1 MDEIEI
7 TNFELTYDGMY
18 FIKWDNYEKRVFL
31 ELNTILKMLEIEGL
45 EYKDVN
51 EALMA
56 WKPLQFKKVVMKVFG
71 EENNGKLS
79 LMTSDFSDLYLGKQN
94 LNMIDIGLK
103 E

>member
-1 MDEIEI
+1 MEEIEI

-51 EALMA
+51 ETLKA
-56 WKPLQFKKVVMKVFG
+56 WKPIHFKKVVMKVFG
-71 EENNGKLS
+71 EKNNGKLS

-94 LNMIDIGLK
+94 LRMIDISLK
-103 E
+103 Y